1 MCGDWRKHNKHHL
14 HFFQEEPQEV
24 TFVKCCGIY
33 RVRVSSE
40 YIYTC
45 KSLCFRPI
53 AHLPCPSKAT
63 LAVRCCPVYF
73 ELRTKKGEGKDIHPN
88 SKQTSIIM
96 KPSLYYAPLNVLL
109 IISFLC
115 PLQMALLS
123 LFQMFSSCRTEW
135 YLLWHL
141 RTPSFCMTH
150 SRPCLLAWCPM
161 STTTRS
167 VTLHGKN

>member
-1 MCGDWRKHNKHHL
+1 MLVNLC
-14 HFFQEEPQEV
+14 
-24 TFVKCCGIY
+24 
-33 RVRVSSE
+33 
-40 YIYTC
+40 
-45 KSLCFRPI
+45 LCFRPI

-73 ELRTKKGEGKDIHPN
+73 ELRTKKGEGKDIDHN

-96 KPSLYYAPLNVLL
+96 NPSLYYASLNVLL

-115 PLQMALLS
+115 PLQMALLN
-123 LFQMFSSCRTEW
+123 LFQMFSSCRTVW
-135 YLLWHL
+135 CLLWHL

-161 STTTRS
+161 STITRS
-167 VTLHGKN
+167 VTLHGKNTDSPLMSSSEALS